1 MKTVALILPGGSK
14 TSCISIISDN
24 SLFNYPVKFY
34 CLIFLNL
41 FTLLIREL
49 GLSVILSLPLKQVH
63 FP

>member
-1 MKTVALILPGGSK
+1 MKTVALILRGGSK

-34 CLIFLNL
+34 CFIFLNL
-41 FTLLIREL
+41 FIPLVREG
-49 GLSVILSLPLKQVH
+49 GLSVILSLPLKQVR